1 LSGFTERAHLV
12 TAPDRRGG
20 DEDDR
25 PSVGEVP
32 DVVRGDGDDPP
43 IGSATDTRPK
53 VNQTIPSP

>member
-1 LSGFTERAHLV
+1 LSGFAERAHL
-12 TAPDRRGG
+12 
-20 DEDDR
+20 DR